1 MPLERFFFCK
11 ALVSD
16 IKFWGVRECRD
27 LIHIY
32 WQVCDNIYQHIDV
45 LEQGKANSFS
55 LGQSLLIGGE
65 EYEDLDEIIA
75 RWVQGTVLQD
85 VLFFLKIM

>member
-1 MPLERFFFCK
+1 M
-11 ALVSD
+11 
-16 IKFWGVRECRD
+16 
-27 LIHIY
+27 
-32 WQVCDNIYQHIDV
+32 